1 MIPFLRTAPGSKF
14 SVTLKSLFV
23 IPALAALS
31 LAQAQSP
38 TKIGVVHIQN
48 AIIQTKDGQKAA
60 QALQAKFDPK
70 RKALESK
77 QAEIANKQQELSKGS
92 NTMAE
97 ARRTQLTREID
108 SLQKALQRESE
119 DAQSELEQEQNK
131 VLNELGQKLLVVLD
145 KYARDNNY
153 AMVLDVSS
161 PQTPV
166 LFLANGIDIT
176 REIVDLYDK
185 NAAPAGGATT
195 AAPKPASPAAIPAA
209 KKTPAAK

>member
-1 MIPFLRTAPGSKF
+1 M
-14 SVTLKSLFV
+14 TLKTLFV
-23 IPALAALS
+23 ISALGASLALA
-31 LAQAQSP
+31 QTP

-70 RKALESK
+70 RKALEQK
-77 QAEIANKQQELSKGS
+77 QAEIAGKQQELSKGS

-97 ARRTQLTREID
+97 ARRTQLAREID
-108 SLQKALQRESE
+108 SLQKSLQRESE
-119 DAQSELEQEQNK
+119 DAQGELEQEQNK

-145 KYARDNNY
+145 KYGRDHGY
-153 AMVLDVSS
+153 ALVLDVSS

-185 NAAPAGGATT
+185 NAAPGASPAT
-195 AAPKPASPAAIPAA
+195 AAPAAPAAPAPAA
-209 KKTPAAK
+209 KKTPGAK